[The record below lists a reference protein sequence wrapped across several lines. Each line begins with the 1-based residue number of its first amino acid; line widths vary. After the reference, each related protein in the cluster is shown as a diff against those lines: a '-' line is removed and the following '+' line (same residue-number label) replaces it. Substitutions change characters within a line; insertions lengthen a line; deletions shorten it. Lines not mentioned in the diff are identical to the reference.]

1 MVPYKIV
8 IFIFIALVGAALINL
23 LRKQKIKE
31 QYVWL
36 WLFLDVLALI
46 ATLLPQKSLDAIA
59 RIFGFEIS
67 SNMILVSVMAVL
79 VFMSIY
85 FGIVASGL
93 YEDRRKLTEEVA
105 LLKLKTDKLET
116 SLEEI
121 RTGLK

>member
-46 ATLLPQKSLDAIA
+46 ATLLPQKTLDAIA